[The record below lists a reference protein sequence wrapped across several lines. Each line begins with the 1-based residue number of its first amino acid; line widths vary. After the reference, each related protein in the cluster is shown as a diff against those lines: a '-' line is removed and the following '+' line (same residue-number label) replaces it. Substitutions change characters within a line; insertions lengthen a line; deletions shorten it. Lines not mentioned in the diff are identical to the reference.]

1 MPTITDQMGRQVLCP
16 QHPQRIISLVPSQTE
31 LLMDLGLGNRL
42 VGRTKF
48 CIHPADQLANI
59 TVIGGTKNFRFEQI
73 DALSPDLIIGN
84 KEENYEE
91 GIAALAEKYPV
102 LMSDIFTLTD
112 ALQMIQMVGTATGT
126 APQTADLLQK
136 IEQEFNLLMQ
146 AQTAPKRVLYLIW
159 KNPYMAAGGNTFISD
174 MISRMGWHNV
184 LGDTER
190 YPQLTDA
197 QIQALQPDVI
207 LLSSE
212 PYPFSLSKD
221 AAALEDLCPSAQVL
235 LVDGEM
241 FSWYGSRLR
250 FAPRYLMDLLS

>member
-16 QHPQRIISLVPSQTE
+16 ERPQRIISLVPSQTE
-31 LLMDLGLGNRL
+31 LLIDLGLGNRL

-48 CIHPADQLANI
+48 CIHPAEQLANI
-59 TVIGGTKNFRFEQI
+59 AIIGGTKNFRLEQI
-73 DALSPDLIIGN
+73 DALAPDLIIGN

-91 GIAALAEKYPV
+91 GIAILAEKYPV
-102 LMSDIFTLTD
+102 LMSDIYTLPD
-112 ALQMIQMVGTATGT
+112 ALQMIQMVGAATGT
-126 APQTADLLQK
+126 EPQAADLVQK
-136 IEQEFNLLMQ
+136 IEQEFSVLTKP
-146 AQTAPKRVLYLIW
+146 AAPKRVLYLIW

-174 MISRMGWHNV
+174 MISRMGWYNV

-190 YPQLTDA
+190 YPQLSDA
-197 QIQALQPDVI
+197 QIQALQPDII

-212 PYPFSLSKD
+212 PYPFNLAKD
-221 AAALEDLCPSAQVL
+221 APDLERLYPLAKVL

-250 FAPRYLMDLLS
+250 FAQRYLASLL